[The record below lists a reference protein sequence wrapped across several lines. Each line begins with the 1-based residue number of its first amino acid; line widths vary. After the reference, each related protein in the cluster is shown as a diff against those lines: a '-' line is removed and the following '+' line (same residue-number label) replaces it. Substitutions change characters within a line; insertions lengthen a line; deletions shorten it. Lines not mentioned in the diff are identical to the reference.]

1 MYERLSGRRHWT
13 EVLRLR
19 ELQWRPAAEL
29 EGRALARLRPLLE
42 HAATHVPHYR
52 GLFGSTGLA
61 PKDVRS
67 LADLAAVPI
76 TTKAALRAGFPT
88 RTTAD
93 NLPSTRRWRS
103 RTSGSTGFPF
113 EFYTDRAA
121 ADNWHASYLFFLEWA
136 GVALRDTRFVIAAP
150 SYGMYRGNT
159 PGPPALVPAARRLI
173 FGEQTFYLAGVD
185 LTASALKARI
195 ERLPDGRQ
203 YFIQI
208 YPSYAARLARGLLT
222 EGLEL
227 PVYPKAVIGVTETM
241 TAANAA
247 AIASAFRCR
256 IVNHYSTWE
265 VLHLAQSC
273 PDNPEVL
280 HVNSERAIVRIVRD
294 DGSSAP
300 PGERGRV
307 LLTDLSNFVMPFI
320 NYDIGDLA
328 VMGPP
333 CPCGRGFPTLRS
345 LEGRVGETI
354 STPAGKVVAPGAL
367 ERLLTFVCQIV
378 PYIWEYQAVQVAADA
393 VVLRVVPTPKFSEEF
408 ARKLRRDLE
417 EFMGPGV
424 TVVIEP
430 VDHILLEP
438 SGKRLII
445 KPLGSADGPG
455 SSDQSPR

>member
-1 MYERLSGRRHWT
+1 
-13 EVLRLR
+13 
-19 ELQWRPAAEL
+19 
-29 EGRALARLRPLLE
+29 
-42 HAATHVPHYR
+42 
-52 GLFGSTGLA
+52 
-61 PKDVRS
+61 
-67 LADLAAVPI
+67 
-76 TTKAALRAGFPT
+76 
-88 RTTAD
+88 
-93 NLPSTRRWRS
+93 
-103 RTSGSTGFPF
+103 
-113 EFYTDRAA
+113 
-121 ADNWHASYLFFLEWA
+121 
-136 GVALRDTRFVIAAP
+136 
-150 SYGMYRGNT
+150 
-159 PGPPALVPAARRLI
+159 
-173 FGEQTFYLAGVD
+173 
-185 LTASALKARI
+185 
-195 ERLPDGRQ
+195 
-203 YFIQI
+203 
-208 YPSYAARLARGLLT
+208 
-222 EGLEL
+222 
-227 PVYPKAVIGVTETM
+227 
-241 TAANAA
+241 
-247 AIASAFRCR
+247 
-256 IVNHYSTWE
+256 
-265 VLHLAQSC
+265 
-273 PDNPEVL
+273 
-280 HVNSERAIVRIVRD
+280 VNSERAIVRIVRD

-455 SSDQSPR
+455 SSDQSPW